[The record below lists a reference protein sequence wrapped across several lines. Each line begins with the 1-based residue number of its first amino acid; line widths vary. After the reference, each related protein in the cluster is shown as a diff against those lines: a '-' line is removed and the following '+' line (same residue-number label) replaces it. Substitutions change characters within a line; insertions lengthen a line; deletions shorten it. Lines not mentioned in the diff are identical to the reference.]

1 MPPLPAGLA
10 PDAQIGDNGGMVFP
24 GQELKWD
31 AEKRQSSNFAEANE
45 WLTFKPR
52 PGYSIDA

>member
-1 MPPLPAGLA
+1 MIEKTRPNRLQPRPSAGRRKDTPSAHPLIVA
-10 PDAQIGDNGGMVFP
+10 
-24 GQELKWD
+24 K
-31 AEKRQSSNFAEANE
+31 ANQ